1 MHHNH
6 MTPTASCSVC
16 TQTECPLSEGTCP
29 EEAEESRKIQGWRF
43 SGMCVL
49 VFLSPIA
56 LAIFGSLLFPENK
69 TYGLLA
75 GFAGFILGA
84 ALSAGIAR
92 IAGIEGKAGLT
103 Q

>member
-1 MHHNH
+1 MHHSH

-29 EEAEESRKIQGWRF
+29 EGLEESRKIQGWLF

-69 TYGLLA
+69 TYGL
-75 GFAGFILGA
+75 FAGFVGFIFGS

-92 IAGIEGKAGLT
+92 IMGVEGKSELT